1 MVKHARRSHAPGG
14 GVMGESDDEDDE
26 SPTTPNSHSP
36 WDVPYG
42 YWPGAVQQHRAL
54 APHNVLPM
62 RNFQRLGSL
71 GSNGPEYNPHGDYS
85 QADMVRR
92 LSQQGHLT
100 QQGQIHNA
108 DMGRRMSHPEQFS
121 QQQRPLPLPAQRQAQ
136 QGPIYKI
143 DYEVDA
149 AYHSKQPRTVDVHVQ
164 PPSLQDSPSS
174 FSAPSPAESGPSDAY
189 THQPAQA
196 ASHALHNAGQ
206 GPQQQMNHYPYAQ
219 SMMPQHQQYQPPATQ
234 AIYDQHY
241 QTSGP
246 MTTSAPMSSGPMNMN
261 VSAYGEAG
269 LTAFSSPMVYYSLGN
284 MNMMPDIKVEG
295 HMMLPQQRFSAM

>member
-36 WDVPYG
+36 WEMPAGYG

-54 APHNVLPM
+54 APQSVLPM

-92 LSQQGHLT
+92 LSQQGSLP
-100 QQGQIHNA
+100 QQGQLHSA
-108 DMGRRMSHPEQFS
+108 ELGRRMSHQEQYS
-121 QQQRPLPLPAQRQAQ
+121 QQQRPLPLPAHRHAQ
-136 QGPIYKI
+136 QGPVYKVE
-143 DYEVDA
+143 YEVDA
-149 AYHSKQPRTVDVHVQ
+149 AYHSQQPRTVDVHVQ
-164 PPSLQDSPSS
+164 PPSLQNSPSS
-174 FSAPSPAESGPSDAY
+174 FSAPSPPESGPSDAY

-206 GPQQQMNHYPYAQ
+206 GPQQMNHYPYAQ
-219 SMMPQHQQYQPPATQ
+219 PMMAQHQQYQPPATQ
-234 AIYDQHY
+234 GMYDQHY
-241 QTSGP
+241 PTSGP
-246 MTTSAPMSSGPMNMN
+246 MTTSGPMNLN

-269 LTAFSSPMVYYSLGN
+269 ITAFHNPMNYYSLGN
-284 MNMMPDIKVEG
+284 LHMVPELKVEG
-295 HMMLPQQRFSAM
+295 HMMLPQHRFSTM